1 VRRLSAAFTAL
12 LLALGLTLVAAG
24 PASATITSPANGAV
38 LRDTETL
45 SSSGGYDDSTF
56 DHCSWFGGS
65 GGDTRIQ
72 LINSGGTVV
81 FEQFWNT
88 GGARSVDVNT
98 RSYPNGSYTVKDIIT
113 VRQNSGFLGAGCKNV
128 TRTSS
133 VSASIDNFVT
143 VSYSGA
149 TTAPR
154 NTSIPVSAT
163 VVDGVSGSPV
173 AGISVTF
180 SLTGGGS
187 VSANTNAS
195 GVANATLPV
204 QGSAR
209 TATLSITA
217 HGTSFWRGSSITRSF
232 DVTRNATA
240 TTLAPTSAVVHG
252 QPVSFSADVVGLTGT
267 GTPTGT
273 VQFTVDGHAF
283 GSAVPLVGG
292 SAATPPS
299 TDLSTGPHTIG
310 ATYSGDSG
318 FLGSSAPTRDQDVDQ
333 ASTTTALEAAPS
345 PTVSGQAVTFTATV
359 AVVAPGA
366 GAPTGGVQFDVD
378 GTPYGTAVPLSG
390 DTATLT
396 ISNLST
402 GNHAVE
408 ATYNGDTD
416 FALSSSATVTHG
428 VNKADADLALSTSD
442 SSAVSGQPLTFTAD
456 VTAVGPGSGTP
467 IGDVQFFV
475 DGDALGDPVA
485 LSGGSATSPTAHLG
499 VGSHAISADYAGD
512 ANFGGAGDDLT
523 QEVSQSATTT
533 SVSTGPNPSVFGQPV
548 ALSATVTPVAPGTGT
563 PTGTVQFVIDGV
575 ASGAPVALVD
585 GETAPYSVSTLSRG
599 SHTIVAVYDGD
610 VEFSGSESDDLTQ
623 VVNKAAT
630 KVALESSSPTSVYG
644 QPVTL
649 TATVSV
655 LAPGAG
661 NPSGMVTFKDGTT
674 VIDTVP
680 VDSGTGEQ
688 ASITTAALS
697 VGQHA
702 ISATYSGD
710 DSFLTST
717 GSTTQ
722 KVNRAQTST
731 LVTSSANPAQTG
743 QGVKFT
749 AQVSPVA
756 PGAGLPTGTVVFT
769 VNGATLGAPVQ
780 LVGGQATSSAFASLS
795 PGTYTIRASYSGDG
809 NFVGSAGLLDQG
821 TGQNVAKGA
830 TATAL
835 VSGPNPAAYGDP
847 VTFTATVGAVAPAT
861 GRPSGVVRFWEGSV
875 LLGASSLAPAGGADS
890 AQATFV
896 SSTLSPGSHSVR
908 AEYVGNFN
916 FDGSTATT
924 SQTIEDIGTVT
935 GIESSA
941 NPSTYGQ
948 DVTLT
953 AVVSAASTS
962 TGSPTGTVTFTEGTT
977 VLGTG
982 TVATVGGRQEASLT
996 VSGLSAGGHTVRA
1009 AYSGD
1014 ATFAPSTSADYLQ
1027 QVGRAAPTIVAGQP
1041 DVNGEVTATLT
1052 GVDGAPLVGATVSF
1066 WSHPSDDLG
1075 KHLCDAVTDADG
1087 VASCDET
1094 VVNVVLGGSFD
1105 GGYDARFAGNDDYL
1119 PAEDYARQF

>member
-1 VRRLSAAFTAL
+1 
-12 LLALGLTLVAAG
+12 
-24 PASATITSPANGAV
+24 
-38 LRDTETL
+38 
-45 SSSGGYDDSTF
+45 
-56 DHCSWFGGS
+56 
-65 GGDTRIQ
+65 
-72 LINSGGTVV
+72 
-81 FEQFWNT
+81 
-88 GGARSVDVNT
+88 
-98 RSYPNGSYTVKDIIT
+98 
-113 VRQNSGFLGAGCKNV
+113 
-128 TRTSS
+128 
-133 VSASIDNFVT
+133 
-143 VSYSGA
+143 
-149 TTAPR
+149 
-154 NTSIPVSAT
+154 
-163 VVDGVSGSPV
+163 
-173 AGISVTF
+173 
-180 SLTGGGS
+180 
-187 VSANTNAS
+187 
-195 GVANATLPV
+195 
-204 QGSAR
+204 
-209 TATLSITA
+209 
-217 HGTSFWRGSSITRSF
+217 
-232 DVTRNATA
+232 
-240 TTLAPTSAVVHG
+240 
-252 QPVSFSADVVGLTGT
+252 
-267 GTPTGT
+267 
-273 VQFTVDGHAF
+273 
-283 GSAVPLVGG
+283 
-292 SAATPPS
+292 
-299 TDLSTGPHTIG
+299 
-310 ATYSGDSG
+310 
-318 FLGSSAPTRDQDVDQ
+318 
-333 ASTTTALEAAPS
+333 
-345 PTVSGQAVTFTATV
+345 
-359 AVVAPGA
+359 
-366 GAPTGGVQFDVD
+366 
-378 GTPYGTAVPLSG
+378 
-390 DTATLT
+390 
-396 ISNLST
+396 
-402 GNHAVE
+402 
-408 ATYNGDTD
+408 
-416 FALSSSATVTHG
+416 
-428 VNKADADLALSTSD
+428 
-442 SSAVSGQPLTFTAD
+442 
-456 VTAVGPGSGTP
+456 
-467 IGDVQFFV
+467 
-475 DGDALGDPVA
+475 
-485 LSGGSATSPTAHLG
+485 
-499 VGSHAISADYAGD
+499 
-512 ANFGGAGDDLT
+512 
-523 QEVSQSATTT
+523 
-533 SVSTGPNPSVFGQPV
+533 
-548 ALSATVTPVAPGTGT
+548 
-563 PTGTVQFVIDGV
+563 
-575 ASGAPVALVD
+575 
-585 GETAPYSVSTLSRG
+585 
-599 SHTIVAVYDGD
+599 
-610 VEFSGSESDDLTQ
+610 
-623 VVNKAAT
+623 
-630 KVALESSSPTSVYG
+630 
-644 QPVTL
+644 VTL
-649 TATVSV
+649 
-655 LAPGAG
+655 
-661 NPSGMVTFKDGTT
+661 
-674 VIDTVP
+674 
-680 VDSGTGEQ
+680 
-688 ASITTAALS
+688 
-697 VGQHA
+697 
-702 ISATYSGD
+702 
-710 DSFLTST
+710 
-717 GSTTQ
+717 
-722 KVNRAQTST
+722 
-731 LVTSSANPAQTG
+731 
-743 QGVKFT
+743 T